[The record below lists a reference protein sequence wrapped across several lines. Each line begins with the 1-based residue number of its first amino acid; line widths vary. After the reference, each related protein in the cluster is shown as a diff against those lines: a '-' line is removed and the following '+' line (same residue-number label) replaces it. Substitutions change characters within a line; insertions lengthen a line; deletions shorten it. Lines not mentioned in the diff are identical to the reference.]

1 MTPPPGDRTSL
12 SWRITAMLNPEIV
25 ALILSIVVVAI
36 GVLVAF
42 VALIPRSSGA

>member
-1 MTPPPGDRTSL
+1 
-12 SWRITAMLNPEIV
+12 MLNPEIV